1 MNELKSCLIGDVAE
15 IIGGGTPSTKNEEN
29 FGGDIAWITPKDL
42 SDHDAMY
49 ISKGERSITTI
60 GLENSSAKL
69 LPANSILFT
78 SRAPIGYVALAKNE
92 ITTNQGFKSL
102 VLKDDNDP
110 KFFYYLLKNITPQIK
125 SYASGSTFQEI
136 SGKVLSTITI
146 KIPDPNIQKRIGEFI
161 EKFDKKIELNKKNN
175 ETLEYI
181 AKAVFKSW
189 FVDFDPVRAKA
200 EDRSTGLP
208 DDISNLFPDSFVE
221 TELGKIPKNWNV
233 VDLQEIA
240 EFQNGYAFKSKE
252 YIEKSESSLEV
263 FRMGYILRGGGFKED
278 NSPVFASTS
287 SKGYQKKYA
296 LEKKDLTI
304 AMTDMKDKMAILGC
318 CALIEESNRFLL
330 NQRVG
335 RIRVKDCKII
345 DSEYLYLYMNYPKN
359 IDQIRSKSNS
369 GVQVNLSTDVIKN
382 TQILI
387 PEISLMEKFSE
398 ISNDL
403 FSTIFKNNITTKTLV
418 EMRNILLPKLIS
430 GELRIPDAEKMIE
443 EAGI

>member
-136 SGKVLSTITI
+136 SGKVLSAITI
-146 KIPDPNIQKRIGEFI
+146 KIPNANIQKKIGEFL
-161 EKFDKKIELNKKNN
+161 EKFDKKIELNKKSN
-175 ETLEYI
+175 ETLEDI
-181 AKAVFKSW
+181 AKALFKSW

-200 EDRSTGLP
+200 ESRSTGLP
-208 DDISNLFPDSFVE
+208 NAISDLFPNSFE
-221 TELGKIPKNWNV
+221 DCELGPIPSGSRLCLSSDLYNV
-233 VDLQEIA
+233 SIGKTPPRKESWWFSKSTNDIPWISIKDMGNSSVYTSETSEFLTEDAVKKFNVKVVPEDTVIVSFKLTVGRVLITHNKMLTNEAIA
-240 EFQNGYAFKSKE
+240 HFISKKSP
-252 YIEKSESSLEV
+252 IPSSYTYCLFSIFD
-263 FRMGYILRGGGFKED
+263 FRSLG
-278 NSPVFASTS
+278 STS
-287 SKGYQKKYA
+287 SIATAVNSKMLREMQIIDPPYKCKQAFDQICNPLFQKIKRNLNESKA
-296 LEKKDLTI
+296 LEEIKD
-304 AMTDMKDKMAILGC
+304 AM
-318 CALIEESNRFLL
+318 
-330 NQRVG
+330 
-335 RIRVKDCKII
+335 
-345 DSEYLYLYMNYPKN
+345 
-359 IDQIRSKSNS
+359 
-369 GVQVNLSTDVIKN
+369 
-382 TQILI
+382 
-387 PEISLMEKFSE
+387 
-398 ISNDL
+398 
-403 FSTIFKNNITTKTLV
+403 
-418 EMRNILLPKLIS
+418 LPKLFS
-430 GELRIPDAEKMIE
+430 GEIRISEAEKILD